1 MNRINNLS
9 DDFKYYIMLSREEFV
24 RNYISRDREI
34 LLEDFK
40 KEPRYGEPEEDF
52 KIIADFTEYS
62 PLHIG
67 HRHCMMMAKKQVP
80 DGLFVAVVPGL
91 FERSGRGLPYIMT
104 RKARA
109 DSAVA
114 IGADIVIEGPPMGI
128 MGSGQYSLCLAKI
141 FKAVDA
147 DYIPR
152 GYKPVPGFESIL
164 QRISNG
170 KGVAPK
176 PYKIVDMDTREVL
189 IGGKLHEDNYVIVSL
204 SKSLKKINFDF
215 KDKFIFVERIEG
227 VSGTKIR
234 EAVLKGNFESVSNML
249 PPQTIEILKREIEA
263 NRAPIHDLR
272 DEKGIIELVNNGS
285 RTHLNSLALLDDGT
299 ARNIIK
305 GRPFKSIAEVERC
318 ILQGFSRHFKN
329 RILSSLEA
337 GIKKDALSK
346 YIDKYPSIIRV
357 LNYKDKETLKN
368 FKKSIPHGRIEL
380 WQ

>member
-1 MNRINNLS
+1 MTS
-9 DDFKYYIMLSREEFV
+9 KEDFV
-24 RNYISRDREI
+24 RDFISRDRE
-34 LLEDFK
+34 LLMEDFN
-40 KEPRYGEPEEDF
+40 KEPCYKDAESEF
-52 KIIADFTEYS
+52 NIIADFTEYS

-67 HRHCMMMAKKQVP
+67 HRHCMIEAKKQVQ
-80 DGLFVAVVPGL
+80 DGIFVAVVPGP

-104 RKARA
+104 RHARA

-114 IGADIVIEGPPMGI
+114 VGADIVIEGPPMGI

-141 FKAVDA
+141 FKALDA

-152 GYKPVPGFESIL
+152 GYKPIPGFEKIL
-164 QRISNG
+164 QRISDG

-189 IGGKLHEDNYVIVSL
+189 ISGKLHEDNYVIVSL
-204 SKSLKKINFDF
+204 SKSLTKVNFDF
-215 KDKFIFVERIEG
+215 KDKFIFVKRIED

-234 EAVLKGNFESVSNML
+234 EAVLNNNFESVRNML
-249 PPQTIEILKREIEA
+249 PQQTIEILEREIEA
-263 NRAPIHDLR
+263 NRAPLHNLR
-272 DEKGIIELVNNGS
+272 DDKGIIELVNNGS
-285 RTHLNSLALLDDGT
+285 DTYLKSLTLLDDST
-299 ARNIIK
+299 VRNIIK
-305 GRPFKSIAEVERC
+305 GRPFKSIVEVEEC
-318 ILQGFSRHFKN
+318 ISRGFSRHFKT

-337 GIKKDALSK
+337 RIKKDALSR

-368 FKKSIPHGRIEL
+368 FKKSIPHRRIEL

>member
-1 MNRINNLS
+1 MPS
-9 DDFKYYIMLSREEFV
+9 KEDFV
-24 RNYISRDREI
+24 RNFISRDKKI

-40 KEPRYGEPEEDF
+40 KDSSYCEVEKDY

-67 HRHCMMMAKKQVP
+67 HRHCMMEAKKQVP
-80 DGLFVAVVPGL
+80 DGLFVAVVPGP

-104 RKARA
+104 RHARA

-114 IGADIVIEGPPMGI
+114 VGADIVIEGPPMGI

-141 FKAVDA
+141 FKALNA

-152 GYKPVPGFESIL
+152 GYKPIPGFEIIL
-164 QRISNG
+164 QRISDG

-176 PYKIVDMDTREVL
+176 PYKIVDMDSREVL
-189 IGGKLHEDNYVIVSL
+189 ISGKLHEDNYVIVSL
-204 SKSLKKINFDF
+204 SKSLTKINFDF

-234 EAVLKGNFESVSNML
+234 DAVLNKNFESVINML
-249 PPQTIEILKREIEA
+249 PQETIEILEREIEA
-263 NRAPIHDLR
+263 NKAPLHNLR
-272 DEKGIIELVNNGS
+272 DEEGIMETVNHGS
-285 RTHLNSLALLDDGT
+285 EIYLKSLTLLDDKT
-299 ARNIIK
+299 VVNIIK
-305 GRPFKSIAEVERC
+305 GRPFKSIAELEEC
-318 ILQGFSRHFKN
+318 ISRGFSRHFKN

-337 GIKKDALSK
+337 GIKKDALSE
-346 YIDKYPSIIRV
+346 YIDKYPSVIRV
-357 LNYKDKETLKN
+357 LNYKDKKTLKK
-368 FKKSIPHGRIEL
+368 FKNSIPHRRIEL